1 MADLSSISGLS
12 SLSEDLYYQ
21 YLINHNSTSTML
33 NAISGN
39 SDDSGSSGLMGTI
52 GAGLGIDNGI
62 GLLSAMGQG
71 TNTSA
76 LSLIGAL
83 TGAGGLSGEDGLLSA
98 SQSLGSFSNIL
109 ETYLNA
115 QRGQASQMAE
125 KLSEVLEEAAQTEES
140 SSLTYRTVQEI
151 YDYFLEQSG
160 AASAEDAVSEK
171 TGTVSTKAQ
180 RVGAPLQEVDFESLM
195 EAQRQALETRRQE
208 IEEKLGFA

>member
-1 MADLSSISGLS
+1 MADISSISGLS

-39 SDDSGSSGLMGTI
+39 SDDAGDSGLMGTI

-71 TNTSA
+71 TNA
-76 LSLIGAL
+76 LSLIGSL
-83 TGAGGLSGEDGLLSA
+83 TGVGGLNGEDGLLTA

-115 QRGQASQMAE
+115 QRGQAAQMTE
-125 KLSEVLEEAAQTEES
+125 KLSDVLEEAAQTEDT

-160 AASAEDAVSEK
+160 ASSAEGVVSERSRSAAA
-171 TGTVSTKAQ
+171 TQTQ
-180 RVGAPLQEVDFESLM
+180 RVGATLQEVDFESLI
-195 EAQRQALETRRQE
+195 EAQRQAMEARQQE